1 MSKLL
6 EQLSG
11 EKPSLWIEV
20 SPPRGINTESLMARL
35 AALRNKVDAINLT
48 DNAMAKVKLSG
59 LVFAIMIKQRLGIPV
74 ALNFSCRDRNLLAL
88 KSDLLGAAASGIDA
102 VVALTG
108 DKVQPGSHAEARS
121 VHDVDVFGLL
131 RIIGELRRG
140 DTGEGKRLLKTLPS
154 LITGVVANPNR
165 RNFERELELL
175 ARKAKDGAQFVITQ
189 PVFNLD
195 LAHRFLDQAGAIGIQ
210 VVLGILPVKRAE
222 MANYLKEQVKDL
234 SGASHHFERYSG
246 LNEAQARRLSIEHS
260 LELMEALASRV
271 AGFNIMSGGG
281 PSLAIELALEFDR
294 RRNRHS
300 VQ

>member
-6 EQLSG
+6 EQLSSG
-11 EKPSLWIEV
+11 RPSLWIEL
-20 SPPRGINTESLMARL
+20 SPPRGVNTESLIGRL
-35 AALRNKVDAINLT
+35 AVLRDRVDAINLT

-59 LVFAIMIKQRLGIPV
+59 LVFAIMLKQRLGIPV

-88 KSDLLGAAASGIDA
+88 KSDLLGAAAIGIDA

-131 RIIGELRRG
+131 RIITELKRG
-140 DTGEGKRLLKTLPS
+140 DTGEGKRLLKTLPT
-154 LITGVVANPNR
+154 LVAGVVANPNR
-165 RNFERELELL
+165 PNFERELELL
-175 ARKAKDGAQFVITQ
+175 ARKAGGGAQFVITQ
-189 PVFNLD
+189 PVYD
-195 LAHRFLDQAGAIGIQ
+195 VHLAERFVDYAGKIGLH

-222 MANYLKEQVKDL
+222 MANYLKQQVKDL
-234 SGASHHFERYSG
+234 SGAGHHFDRFSG
-246 LNEAQARRLSIEHS
+246 LSETQARQLSIEHS
-260 LELMEALASRV
+260 LELMGALATRV

-294 RRNRHS
+294 LRSRHS
-300 VQ
+300 TH

>member
-6 EQLSG
+6 EHLASDT
-11 EKPSLWIEV
+11 PSLWIEV
-20 SPPRGINTESLMARL
+20 SPPRGINTESLIGRL
-35 AALRNKVDAINLT
+35 ATLRHKIDAINLT

-88 KSDLLGAAASGIDA
+88 KSDLLGAAATGIDA

-131 RIIGELRRG
+131 RIIGELKRG
-140 DTGEGKRLLKTLPS
+140 DTGEGKRPLKTLPA
-154 LITGVVANPNR
+154 LVAGVVANPNR
-165 RNFERELELL
+165 PNFERELELL
-175 ARKAKDGAQFVITQ
+175 ARKADGGAPFVITQ
-189 PVFNLD
+189 PVFRID
-195 LAHRFLDQAGAIGIQ
+195 LAERFLDRANALGLR

-234 SGASHHFERYSG
+234 SGASHHFDRYFG
-246 LNEAQARRLSIEHS
+246 LSEAQARALSIKHS
-260 LELMEALASRV
+260 LELMEALAPRV

-281 PSLAIELALEFDR
+281 PSLAIELAMEFDR
-294 RRNRHS
+294 QRSHRANH
-300 VQ
+300 